1 MRKFSL
7 YVLAFGTFGLGMAE
21 FGMMSILSVAA
32 TGLQVSVPEAGH
44 FISAYALGVC
54 FGAIVL
60 TFLAQGHPLKS
71 LLIALML
78 LMCFGNM
85 LAAVAPNYGFMVAAR
100 FISGFPDR
108 SNI

>member
-7 YVLAFGTFGLGMAE
+7 YVLTFGTFGLGMAE

-60 TFLAQGHPLKS
+60 TFLALPGV
-71 LLIALML
+71 LLTVLGLSRIYYFSRLYEKE
-78 LMCFGNM
+78 NT
-85 LAAVAPNYGFMVAAR
+85 V
-100 FISGFPDR
+100 
-108 SNI
+108 NIG